1 MKKPCPVPPDRAKI
15 FYLGNAGLR
24 PVFPFL
30 SFMICIGALKALGL
44 LRRPH
49 KKCLRAV
56 RHGPHFVLKHET
68 TFFTPGSALRIRQVS
83 LGWTRDSV
91 SGLCQE
97 PKAPG
102 PRFAEVHSRETE
114 PSSQGASAPR
124 KENTAGTFSPAGTS
138 AGRRPSS
145 ASNPAPGGL
154 PGSLKSRGGR
164 QGTVWQSPQ
173 PPPSSI

>member
-97 PKAPG
+97 AKPPG
-102 PRFAEVHSRETE
+102 PIVRRGVGCPYLPHETGRGRPVFGMGIARLADVKRE
-114 PSSQGASAPR
+114 
-124 KENTAGTFSPAGTS
+124 
-138 AGRRPSS
+138 
-145 ASNPAPGGL
+145 
-154 PGSLKSRGGR
+154 
-164 QGTVWQSPQ
+164 
-173 PPPSSI
+173 